1 MIPAANASGNPLQ
14 PLTGEARCVPSA
26 ADPTHREEVPMH
38 PTALKSLLSLALAT
52 PLLAVAQTPA
62 TLDKVKASG
71 EITLAY
77 RESSIPFSYLDD
89 KAQPVG
95 FGFEICQKIVDDV
108 KKATGRADLKVNLQ
122 AVTSANRIPLLQNGT
137 IDIEC
142 GSTTNN
148 SERGKQVQFATNY
161 FYTGTRFLVKTGTQ
175 VKSIDDL
182 KGKTVVSTTGTTNY
196 KILRGLNEEKKL
208 GIDLLAAKDHAESAL
223 MVESGRAVA
232 FGMDDILLYG
242 LRASAQNPAALAVVG
257 EPIQVEPY
265 AIMLRRD
272 DPAFKKL
279 VDGTLA
285 NLMKSGEFTKLYTKW
300 FQSPI
305 PPKGINLN
313 APMSQE
319 LIDNMKA
326 LSDKPAT

>member
-1 MIPAANASGNPLQ
+1 MRLNALQTLPLF
-14 PLTGEARCVPSA
+14 
-26 ADPTHREEVPMH
+26 
-38 PTALKSLLSLALAT
+38 ALAA
-52 PLLAVAQTPA
+52 PLLAFAQA
-62 TLDKVKASG
+62 GGTLDKVKASG
-71 EITLAY
+71 TITLAY

-95 FGFEICQKIVDDV
+95 FAHEICLKIVDDV
-108 KKATGRADLKVNLQ
+108 KKAVGRPDLKVAMQ
-122 AVTSANRIPLLQNGT
+122 SVTSANRIPLLQNGT

-148 SERGKQVQFATNY
+148 SARGKQVQFATNY
-161 FYTGTRFLVKTGTQ
+161 FYTGTRFLVKTGTTIN
-175 VKSIDDL
+175 SIDDL
-182 KGKTVVSTTGTTNY
+182 KGKTIVSTSGTTNY
-196 KILRGLNEEKKL
+196 QILRNLNEEKKL
-208 GIDLLAAKDHAESAL
+208 GMDLLAAKDHAESAL

-242 LRASAQNPAALAVVG
+242 LRASSQNPASLAVVG

-265 AIMLRRD
+265 AIMLRLD

-285 NLMKSGEFTKLYTKW
+285 NLMKSGDFTKLYTKW
-300 FQSPI
+300 FMSPI

-313 APMSQE
+313 APMSKE
-319 LIDNMKA
+319 LVDNIKA

>member
-1 MIPAANASGNPLQ
+1 MHHK
-14 PLTGEARCVPSA
+14 V
-26 ADPTHREEVPMH
+26 HR
-38 PTALKSLLSLALAT
+38 LIGLLAALA
-52 PLLAVAQTPA
+52 PLAVSAQSTL

-71 EITLAY
+71 AITLAY
-77 RESSIPFSYLDD
+77 REASIPFSYLDD

-95 FGFEICQKIVDDV
+95 FSAEICNKVVEQV

-148 SERGKQVQFATNY
+148 SERQKQVAFATNY
-161 FYTGTRFLVKTGTQ
+161 FYTGTRFLVKAGTA
-175 VKSIDDL
+175 VKSLDDL
-182 KGKTVVSTTGTTNY
+182 KGKPVVSTTGSTNF
-196 KILRGLNEEKKL
+196 KIIRNLNEEKKL
-208 GIDLLAAKDHAESAL
+208 NIDLLGAKDHAESAL
-223 MVESGRAVA
+223 MVQSGRAVA
-232 FGMDDILLYG
+232 FAMDDILLYG
-242 LRASAQNPAALAVVG
+242 LRASAQNPADLAVVG

-265 AIMLRRD
+265 AIMMRKD

-279 VDGTLA
+279 VDDTLA
-285 NLMKSGEFTKLYTKW
+285 GMMKSGEFEALYKKW

>member
-1 MIPAANASGNPLQ
+1 MSLRS
-14 PLTGEARCVPSA
+14 LR
-26 ADPTHREEVPMH
+26 
-38 PTALKSLLSLALAT
+38 ALSLLACAL
-52 PLLAVAQTPA
+52 PLLAAAQT
-62 TLDKVKASG
+62 TLEKVKQSG
-71 EITLAY
+71 VIGVAY

-95 FGFEICQKIVDDV
+95 FGVDICNKVVEAV
-108 KKATGRADLKVNLQ
+108 KKSTGRADLKVQLQ

-148 SERGKQVQFATNY
+148 SERGKQVAFATNY
-161 FYTGTRFLVKTGTQ
+161 FYTGTRFLVKAGTP
-175 VKSIDDL
+175 VKSLADL
-182 KGKTVVSTTGTTNY
+182 AGKPVVSTTGTTNY
-196 KILRGLNEEKKL
+196 KILRNLNEEKKL
-208 GIDLLAAKDHAESAL
+208 GIDLLGAKDHAESAL
-223 MVESGRAVA
+223 MVQTGRAVA

-242 LRASAQNPAALAVVG
+242 LKASSANPAELAVVG
-257 EPIQVEPY
+257 EAIQVEPY
-265 AIMLRRD
+265 AIMVRRE

-279 VDGTLA
+279 VDDTIAGLIQ
-285 NLMKSGEFTKLYTKW
+285 SGEFEALYKKW

-305 PPKGINLN
+305 PPKGINLQ

-319 LIDNMKA
+319 LRDNLKA

>member
-1 MIPAANASGNPLQ
+1 MRMN
-14 PLTGEARCVPSA
+14 
-26 ADPTHREEVPMH
+26 
-38 PTALKSLLSLALAT
+38 ALKTLPLLTLLAPMFALAQ
-52 PLLAVAQTPA
+52 AGG
-62 TLDKVKASG
+62 TLDKVKQSG
-71 EITLAY
+71 AITLAY

-95 FGFEICQKIVDDV
+95 FAHEICLKIVDEV
-108 KKATGRADLKVNLQ
+108 KKATGRTDLKVNLQ
-122 AVTSANRIPLLQNGT
+122 SVTSANRIPLLQNGT

-148 SERGKQVQFATNY
+148 RERGKQVQFATNY

-175 VKSIDDL
+175 IKSIDDL
-182 KGKTVVSTTGTTNY
+182 KGKTIVSTSGTTNY
-196 KILRGLNEEKKL
+196 KILRNLNEEKKL

-242 LRASAQNPAALAVVG
+242 LRASAQNPASLAVVG

-265 AIMLRRD
+265 AIMIRLN

-279 VDGTLA
+279 VDDTLA
-285 NLMKSGEFTKLYTKW
+285 NLMKSGEFTKLYARW

-319 LIDNMKA
+319 LVDNMKA

>member
-1 MIPAANASGNPLQ
+1 VLAFAATGSG
-14 PLTGEARCVPSA
+14 A
-26 ADPTHREEVPMH
+26 
-38 PTALKSLLSLALAT
+38 ALA
-52 PLLAVAQTPA
+52 QS

-71 EITLAY
+71 AITLAY

-95 FGFEICQKIVDDV
+95 FGYEICGKIVDEV

-122 AVTSANRIPLLQNGT
+122 PVTSANRIPLLTNGT

-148 SERGKQVQFATNY
+148 SDRAKQVAFAINY
-161 FYTGTRFLVKTGTQ
+161 FYTGTRFLVKADAGI
-175 VKSIDDL
+175 KSLADL
-182 KGKTVVSTTGTTNY
+182 NNKVIVSTTGTTNFR
-196 KILRGLNEEKKL
+196 IMRNLITENKL
-208 GIDLLAAKDHAESAL
+208 PIELIGAKDHAESAL
-223 MVESGRAVA
+223 LVESGRAAA
-232 FGMDDILLYG
+232 FAMDDILLYG
-242 LRASAQNPAALAVVG
+242 LRASAQNPASLAVVG
-257 EPIQVEPY
+257 DPIQVEPY

-279 VDGTLA
+279 VDDTLA
-285 NLMKSGEFTKLYTKW
+285 GLMKSGEFEALYKKW

-313 APMSQE
+313 APMDKA
-319 LIDNMKA
+319 LIENLKA

>member
-1 MIPAANASGNPLQ
+1 MRPNAIKTLPLLILAAPL
-14 PLTGEARCVPSA
+14 
-26 ADPTHREEVPMH
+26 
-38 PTALKSLLSLALAT
+38 LALAQ
-52 PLLAVAQTPA
+52 AGG
-62 TLDKVKASG
+62 TLDKVKQSG
-71 EITLAY
+71 TITLAY

-95 FGFEICQKIVDDV
+95 FAHEICLKIVDEV
-108 KKATGRADLKVNLQ
+108 KKATGRADLKVALQ
-122 AVTSANRIPLLQNGT
+122 SVTSANRIPLLQNGT

-161 FYTGTRFLVKTGTQ
+161 FYTGTRFLVKTGTTI
-175 VKSIDDL
+175 KTIDDL

-196 KILRGLNEEKKL
+196 KILRNLNEEKKL
-208 GIDLLAAKDHAESAL
+208 GMDLLAAKDHAESAL

-242 LRASAQNPAALAVVG
+242 LRASSQNPASLAVVG

-265 AIMLRRD
+265 AIMLRLD

-300 FQSPI
+300 FMSPI

-313 APMSQE
+313 APMSKE

>member
-1 MIPAANASGNPLQ
+1 MRTI
-14 PLTGEARCVPSA
+14 
-26 ADPTHREEVPMH
+26 
-38 PTALKSLLSLALAT
+38 ALKTLPLLALAA
-52 PLLAVAQTPA
+52 PLLAWAQSGG
-62 TLDKVKASG
+62 TLDKVKSSG
-71 EITLAY
+71 QITLAY

-95 FGFEICQKIVDDV
+95 FAHEICLRIVDDV

-122 AVTSANRIPLLQNGT
+122 SVTSANRIPLLQNGT

-148 SERGKQVQFATNY
+148 SDRGKQVQFAINY
-161 FYTGTRFLVKTGTQ
+161 FYTGTRFLVKTGVQ

-196 KILRGLNEEKKL
+196 KILRNLNEEKKL
-208 GIDLLAAKDHAESAL
+208 GLDLLAAKDHAESAL

-242 LRASAQNPAALAVVG
+242 LRASSQNPASLSVVG

-265 AIMLRRD
+265 AIMMRLD

-300 FQSPI
+300 FMSPI

-313 APMSQE
+313 APMSKE
-319 LIDNMKA
+319 LVDNLKA

>member
-1 MIPAANASGNPLQ
+1 MRTLPFK
-14 PLTGEARCVPSA
+14 T
-26 ADPTHREEVPMH
+26 
-38 PTALKSLLSLALAT
+38 LSVLALVAPGFALAQAT
-52 PLLAVAQTPA
+52 S
-62 TLDKVKASG
+62 TLDKVKQSG
-71 EITLAY
+71 AITLAY
-77 RESSIPFSYLDD
+77 RESSIPFSFLDD

-95 FGFEICQKIVDDV
+95 FAHEICLKIVDEV

-122 AVTSANRIPLLQNGT
+122 SVTSANRIPLLQNGT

-161 FYTGTRFLVKTGTQ
+161 FYTGTRFLVKSGTT
-175 VKSIDDL
+175 VKSIEDL
-182 KGKTVVSTTGTTNY
+182 KGKTIVSTSGTTNY
-196 KILRGLNEEKKL
+196 KILRNLNEEKKL
-208 GIDLLAAKDHAESAL
+208 GMDLLAAKDHAESAL

-242 LRASAQNPAALAVVG
+242 LRASSQNPASLAVVG
-257 EPIQVEPY
+257 DPIQVEPY
-265 AIMLRRD
+265 AIMLRLD
-272 DPAFKKL
+272 DPSFKKL
-279 VDGTLA
+279 VDDTLA
-285 NLMKSGEFTKLYTKW
+285 GLMKSGEFTKLYTKW

-313 APMSQE
+313 APMSKE

>member
-1 MIPAANASGNPLQ
+1 MGLN
-14 PLTGEARCVPSA
+14 
-26 ADPTHREEVPMH
+26 
-38 PTALKSLLSLALAT
+38 ALKKVSLTAAALALTA
-52 PLLAVAQTPA
+52 PVFAQTGG
-62 TLDKVKASG
+62 TLDKVKQSG
-71 EITLAY
+71 AITLAY
-77 RESSIPFSYLDD
+77 RESSVPFSYLDD

-95 FGFEICQKIVDDV
+95 FGHEICLKIVDEV

-148 SERGKQVQFATNY
+148 STRGKQVQFATNY
-161 FYTGTRFLVKTGTQ
+161 FYTGTKFLVKTGTT
-175 VKSIDDL
+175 VKSLEDL
-182 KGKTVVSTTGTTNY
+182 KGKVVVSTTGTTNFQ
-196 KILRGLNEEKKL
+196 ILRNLNEEKKL
-208 GIDLLAAKDHAESAL
+208 GIELLGAKDHADAAL

-242 LRASAQNPAALAVVG
+242 LRASAQNPSSLAVVG
-257 EPIQVEPY
+257 DPIQVEPY
-265 AIMLRRD
+265 AIMMRLD
-272 DPAFKKL
+272 DPAFRKL
-279 VDGTLA
+279 VNDTLA
-285 NLMKSGEFTKLYTKW
+285 GLMKSGEFTKLYAKW

-313 APMSQE
+313 APMSPE
-319 LIDNMKA
+319 LTENLKA

>member
-1 MIPAANASGNPLQ
+1 MRPNVLRTLPL
-14 PLTGEARCVPSA
+14 
-26 ADPTHREEVPMH
+26 
-38 PTALKSLLSLALAT
+38 LALAT
-52 PLLAVAQTPA
+52 PLLVNPMLAQA
-62 TLDKVKASG
+62 QASGTLDKVKASG
-71 EITLAY
+71 TITLAY

-95 FGFEICQKIVDDV
+95 FGYEICQKIVDDV
-108 KKATGRADLKVNLQ
+108 KKAVGRPDLKVALQ
-122 AVTSANRIPLLQNGT
+122 SVTSANRIPLLQNGT

-161 FYTGTRFLVKTGTQ
+161 FYTGTRFLVKSGTA
-175 VKSIDDL
+175 VKTIDDL

-196 KILRGLNEEKKL
+196 RILRNLNEERKL
-208 GIDLLAAKDHAESAL
+208 DLNLIAAKDHAESAL
-223 MVESGRAVA
+223 IVESGRAVA

-242 LRASAQNPAALAVVG
+242 LRASSQNPASLAVVG

-265 AIMLRRD
+265 AIMLRLD

-279 VDGTLA
+279 VDGTLSE
-285 NLMKSGEFTKLYTKW
+285 LMKSGEFTKLYTKW
-300 FQSPI
+300 FMSPI

-313 APMSQE
+313 APMSKE
-319 LIDNMKA
+319 LLDNLKA

>member
-1 MIPAANASGNPLQ
+1 MRSF
-14 PLTGEARCVPSA
+14 
-26 ADPTHREEVPMH
+26 
-38 PTALKSLLSLALAT
+38 ALKSL
-52 PLLAVAQTPA
+52 PLLMLAAPLFAHAQA
-62 TLDKVKASG
+62 GGTLDKVKASG
-71 EITLAY
+71 QITLAY

-95 FGFEICQKIVDDV
+95 FAHEVCMKIVDDV
-108 KKATGRADLKVNLQ
+108 KKATGRPDLKVNLQ
-122 AVTSANRIPLLQNGT
+122 SVTSANRIPLLQNGT

-148 SERGKQVQFATNY
+148 SDRAKQVQFATNY

-175 VKSIDDL
+175 VKGIEDL

-196 KILRGLNEEKKL
+196 KILRNLNEEKKL
-208 GIDLLAAKDHAESAL
+208 GMDLLAAKDHAESAL
-223 MVESGRAVA
+223 MVETGRAVA

-242 LRASAQNPAALAVVG
+242 LRASSQNPASLAVVG
-257 EPIQVEPY
+257 DPIQVEPY
-265 AIMLRRD
+265 AIMVRLD

-285 NLMKSGEFTKLYTKW
+285 TMMKNGDFTKLYTKW
-300 FQSPI
+300 FMSPI
-305 PPKGINLN
+305 PPRGINLN
-313 APMSQE
+313 APMSKE
-319 LIDNMKA
+319 LKDNLQA

>member
-1 MIPAANASGNPLQ
+1 MS
-14 PLTGEARCVPSA
+14 
-26 ADPTHREEVPMH
+26 
-38 PTALKSLLSLALAT
+38 LKSVRALSLLALSVSCAL
-52 PLLAVAQTPA
+52 PLLAQAET
-62 TLDKVKASG
+62 TLEKVKQSG
-71 EITLAY
+71 VIGVAY

-95 FGFEICQKIVDDV
+95 FGVDICNKVVDAV
-108 KKATGRADLKVNLQ
+108 KKSTGRADLKVQLQ

-148 SERGKQVQFATNY
+148 SERGKQVAFATNY
-161 FYTGTRFLVKTGTQ
+161 FYTGTRFLVKAGAP
-175 VKSIDDL
+175 VKSLADL
-182 KGKTVVSTTGTTNY
+182 AGKPVVSTSGTTNY
-196 KILRGLNEEKKL
+196 KILRNLNEEKKL
-208 GIDLLAAKDHAESAL
+208 GIELLGAKDHAESAL
-223 MVESGRAVA
+223 MVQTGRAVA

-242 LRASAQNPAALAVVG
+242 LKASSANPAELAVVG
-257 EPIQVEPY
+257 EAIQVEPY
-265 AIMLRRD
+265 AIMVRRE

-279 VDGTLA
+279 VDDTIAGLIQ
-285 NLMKSGEFTKLYTKW
+285 SGEFEVLYKKW

-313 APMSQE
+313 APMSKE
-319 LIDNMKA
+319 LEDNLKA

>member
-1 MIPAANASGNPLQ
+1 MQPKLLKTLSILAMAAP
-14 PLTGEARCVPSA
+14 
-26 ADPTHREEVPMH
+26 
-38 PTALKSLLSLALAT
+38 ALA
-52 PLLAVAQTPA
+52 AAQTTS

-71 EITLAY
+71 QITLAY

-89 KAQPVG
+89 KAQPIG
-95 FGFEICQKIVDDV
+95 FGFEICQKIVDEV

-148 SERGKQVQFATNY
+148 SDRGKQVQFATNY
-161 FYTGTRFLVKTGTQ
+161 FYTGTKFLVKAGTQ
-175 VKSIDDL
+175 VKSLDDL
-182 KGKTVVSTTGTTNY
+182 KGKTIVSTTGTTNY
-196 KILRGLNEEKKL
+196 KILRSLNEEKKL
-208 GIDLLAAKDHAESAL
+208 GIELLGAKDHSESAL
-223 MVESGRAVA
+223 MVEMGRAVA

-242 LRASAQNPAALAVVG
+242 LRASSQTPAALAVVG
-257 EPIQVEPY
+257 EAIQVEPY
-265 AIMLRRD
+265 AIMVRRE
-272 DPAFKKL
+272 DPGFKKL
-279 VDGTLA
+279 VDDTLA
-285 NLMKSGEFTKLYTKW
+285 GLIKFGEFTLIYTKW

-319 LIDNMKA
+319 LIDNLKA